1 MNPEPLINLLMVY
14 YKELRSCQKDLL
26 RGEIGL
32 GIFCIKFLVAKS
44 QLIKF
49 FCVFPL
55 FFLFMLDPKL
65 HPNGPFPMETER
77 KNLSLNLPFQLFQ
90 ISFWS
95 LPCCYDMK
103 MNFSVH
109 PLSLFLIKFE

>member
-1 MNPEPLINLLMVY
+1 MNSEPLINLLMVY

-65 HPNGPFPMETER
+65 RPNGPFPVETER
-77 KNLSLNLPFQLFQ
+77 KKPQPKSLLSTFSNIFLVP
-90 ISFWS
+90 S
-95 LPCCYDMK
+95 L
-103 MNFSVH
+103 
-109 PLSLFLIKFE
+109 LL